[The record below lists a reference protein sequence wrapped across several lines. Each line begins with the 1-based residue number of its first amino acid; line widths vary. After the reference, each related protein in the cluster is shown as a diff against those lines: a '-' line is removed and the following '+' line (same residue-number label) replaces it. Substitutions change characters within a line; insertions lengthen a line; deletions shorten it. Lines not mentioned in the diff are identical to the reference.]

1 MQKVFLAYACL
12 LYTSHDSVGHF
23 QYVINI
29 VHSFLILD
37 LGDNLNVAAVCIQ
50 YLADIQHILL
60 ITNKRMC
67 YEKMCI
73 RDSRIPAH
81 VAIIMDGNG
90 RWAKQRGQARSFGHQ
105 AGAETVHIIAEEAA
119 RLGVK
124 YLTLYTFS
132 TENWNRPVDE
142 VAALMS
148 LLMDSIEEETFMK
161 NNISFRI
168 IGDTAKLPVE
178 VLERLNQCIEHTS
191 INTGMCLT
199 LALSYSSKWE
209 ITEAV
214 RQITIKIQNNKL
226 AIDDIDD
233 NLISAHLSTNY
244 MPDPDLL
251 IRTGG
256 EIRLSNYLLWQCAYS
271 DLYFCETFWQDCR

>member
-1 MQKVFLAYACL
+1 M
-12 LYTSHDSVGHF
+12 LYKD
-23 QYVINI
+23 QIDKN
-29 VHSFLILD
+29 
-37 LGDNLNVAAVCIQ
+37 
-50 YLADIQHILL
+50 
-60 ITNKRMC
+60 
-67 YEKMCI
+67 
-73 RDSRIPAH
+73 RIPAH
-81 VAIIMDGNG
+81 IAIIMDGNG
-90 RWAKQRGQARSFGHQ
+90 RWAKQQGHARTFGHQ
-105 AGAETVHIIAEEAA
+105 AGAETVHVIAEEAA

-168 IGDTAKLPVE
+168 IGDIAKLPANVQ
-178 VLERLNQCIEHTS
+178 ERLQACVEHTS
-191 INTGMCLT
+191 ANTGMCLV
-199 LALSYSSKWE
+199 LALSYSARWE
-209 ITEAV
+209 ITEAT
-214 RQITIKIQNNKL
+214 RQIARLIKDGTLQPEQ
-226 AIDDIDD
+226 IDSE
-233 NLISAHLSTNY
+233 LISQHLATNF

-271 DLYFCETFWQDCR
+271 ELYFCDTYWPDFHAEELRKAICDYQKRERRFGKTSEQIK

>member
-1 MQKVFLAYACL
+1 M
-12 LYTSHDSVGHF
+12 LYKD
-23 QYVINI
+23 QIDKN
-29 VHSFLILD
+29 
-37 LGDNLNVAAVCIQ
+37 
-50 YLADIQHILL
+50 
-60 ITNKRMC
+60 
-67 YEKMCI
+67 
-73 RDSRIPAH
+73 RIPAH
-81 VAIIMDGNG
+81 IAIIMDGNG
-90 RWAKQRGQARSFGHQ
+90 RWAKQQGHARTFGHQ
-105 AGAETVHIIAEEAA
+105 AGAETVHVIAEEAA

-168 IGDTAKLPVE
+168 IGETEKLPE
-178 VLERLNQCIEHTS
+178 NVLARLN
-191 INTGMCLT
+191 
-199 LALSYSSKWE
+199 SSKWE

-214 RQITIKIQNNKL
+214 KKIAREVKEGTLSPEEITDQTIDRCL
-226 AIDDIDD
+226 AT
-233 NLISAHLSTNY
+233 HY

-256 EIRLSNYLLWQCAYS
+256 EIRLSNYLLWQCAYAE
-271 DLYFCETFWQDCR
+271 LYFCDTFWPDFKAEELCKAICDFQKRERRFGKTSEQI

>member
-1 MQKVFLAYACL
+1 M
-12 LYTSHDSVGHF
+12 LYKD
-23 QYVINI
+23 QIDKN
-29 VHSFLILD
+29 
-37 LGDNLNVAAVCIQ
+37 
-50 YLADIQHILL
+50 
-60 ITNKRMC
+60 
-67 YEKMCI
+67 
-73 RDSRIPAH
+73 RIPAH
-81 VAIIMDGNG
+81 IAIIMDGNG
-90 RWAKQRGQARSFGHQ
+90 RWAKQQGQKRSFGHQ

-142 VAALMS
+142 VSALMA

-168 IGDTAKLPVE
+168 IGDVDKLPKD
-178 VLERLNQCIEHTS
+178 VLDRLNKCIERTS
-191 INTGMCLT
+191 SNTGMCLV

-209 ITEAV
+209 ITNAV
-214 RQITIKIQNNKL
+214 KKIASKVKEGAISIDEITDEE
-226 AIDDIDD
+226 IDR
-233 NLISAHLSTNY
+233 NLCTDF
-244 MPDPDLL
+244 MPNPDLL

-271 DLYFCETFWQDCR
+271 ELYFCDTFWPDFKEEELHKAIYDFQQRERRFGKTSEQL